1 MLRLQ
6 FVFLL
11 GEALLVRNSNIL
23 ESWFNLQLLHTCL
36 VLLAFFVGVG
46 GVAIKTLQK
55 RERKREDPNATV
67 KHFRSNHGFPGE
79 WTPHHLSVYTLINCV
94 LSLCYYF
101 IFINHMRCVFSEE
114 NYLIML

>member
-1 MLRLQ
+1 MFPLQ

-11 GEALLVRNSNIL
+11 GEALLVRNSSIL

-79 WTPHHLSVYTLINCV
+79 LHAPPFVSLYIYKLSVMVV
-94 LSLCYYF
+94 LLFYYYKPCA
-101 IFINHMRCVFSEE
+101 MRVQ
-114 NYLIML
+114 